1 MPNKRIV
8 MKIAVFDP
16 FCGVSGNM
24 ILGALVDCGLDIVH
38 LEEMLSSLDLK
49 GWELSA
55 EKVLRKT
62 LQGTFVQVIVPEETS
77 SRHLP
82 DILRIISESDL
93 PEYVKVK
100 SSDAFHRLADAES
113 HAHGISINEVHF
125 HETGAMDAIID
136 IVGSFCGLYLLG
148 IERVYSSAVA
158 TGTGTVTCA
167 HGTLPVPAPATMH
180 ILKGIPTA
188 PTGID
193 SELTTPTGAAVLVTA
208 VESWTF
214 PPPCMKPQSTGMGAG
229 SKDLQRPNLL
239 RLTVGETTDDALWS
253 SDRCIEIKT
262 IMDDMDARI
271 WPDAAGSILESGAMD
286 CYATMCIGRKGRPAM
301 EATVLCPAARM
312 DAVIECIFRNTSTI
326 GMRLCT
332 IERAVLD
339 RDEQTVE
346 TRFGPV
352 RVKRVFLDG
361 KPLRSEPEYEDCAET
376 ARQHNIPVQRVIT
389 AARCAVLIM
398 ERNG

>member
-1 MPNKRIV
+1 

-24 ILGALVDCGLDIVH
+24 ILGALVDCGLDIVK
-38 LEEMLSSLDLK
+38 LEKMLRSLDLK

-62 LQGTFVQVIVPEETS
+62 LRGTFVKVIVPEETS

-82 DILRIISESDL
+82 DIQHIISESDL
-93 PEYVKVK
+93 PEYVRAK
-100 SSDAFHRLADAES
+100 SSDAFQRLAEAES

-148 IERVYSSAVA
+148 IKKVFASAVA
-158 TGTGTVTCA
+158 TGTGMLTCA
-167 HGTLPVPAPATMH
+167 HGTLPVPAPATVH
-180 ILKGIPTA
+180 ILKGVPVA
-188 PTGID
+188 PTGIN
-193 SELTTPTGAAVLVTA
+193 SELTTPTGAAILVTA
-208 VESWTF
+208 VESWLD
-214 PPPCMKPQSTGMGAG
+214 PPPRMKPQTTGMGAG

-239 RLTVGETTDDALWS
+239 RLTIGETAGDALWS

-262 IMDDMDARI
+262 IIDDMDARI
-271 WPDAAGSILESGAMD
+271 WPDAAGRILESGAMD
-286 CYATMCIGRKGRPAM
+286 CYAAMCIGRKGRPAM
-301 EATVLCPAARM
+301 EATVLCPVPGL

-326 GMRLCT
+326 GMRFGT
-332 IERAVLD
+332 VERAVLD
-339 RDEQTVE
+339 RDERTVE
-346 TRFGPV
+346 TGFGKI

-361 KPLRSEPEYEDCAET
+361 KQLRAEPEYEDCAE
-376 ARQHNIPVQRVIT
+376 ASRQYNVPVQKVIAEARF
-389 AARCAVLIM
+389 AALES